1 MPKETRKSGGGEE
14 VFSVAE
20 VARLTGVS
28 AATLRRWQARGLFPG
43 MDGGEWTPA
52 QIAQART
59 VARMRDR
66 GHSVDE
72 LVEAVQSGRM
82 VGYVDELATEQLLS
96 DRYTLEEASEL
107 TGLDPSTI
115 REAFA
120 ALGLPEAIVDNL
132 NGDDVRVLSYLA
144 SSIESGF
151 PPAALLQAIRVY
163 GQSIA
168 RIADAEVR
176 LLHLHVHEPLLRE
189 GAGAEEI
196 NEQIGSLASNVLP
209 LSLPTM
215 DYLHRR
221 YLAHYLEQEIVT
233 HLEADEG
240 GVTGEGRLVVAIA
253 FADLAGYTQLTEEL
267 GDEEAAG
274 VVERFVERVRRSIP
288 EQARIVKTIG
298 DEVMVVS
305 SDPRPLAE
313 WAVAFQRGQEE
324 RPLPRI
330 GIHSGEVVY
339 RDGDYFGR
347 EVNLAARVVARAA
360 AGEVLV
366 TWPVVE
372 ATGRG
377 LDFDLIGEVRL
388 KGFSHATELF
398 LAREP
403 SGRGTPGTARSNPS
417 SGKAAGAGPKGKE
430 KKSRGKGR
438 GKGKRKGKGRKA
450 KK

>member
-1 MPKETRKSGGGEE
+1 MPTDGKNSSSGDETFTVSE
-14 VFSVAE
+14 VAE
-20 VARLTGVS
+20 LTGIS
-28 AATLRRWQARGLFPG
+28 AATLRRWYSRGLFPG
-43 MDGGEWTPA
+43 MADGEWSA
-52 QIAQART
+52 SSIAQART
-59 VARMRDR
+59 IARMRER
-66 GHSVDE
+66 GHSVDD
-72 LVEAVQSGRM
+72 LVDAVQEGRM
-82 VGYVDELATEQLLS
+82 VGYVDELANEQLLS
-96 DRYTLEEASEL
+96 DRYTLKEAAKI
-107 TGLDPSTI
+107 TGLKPKMI

-120 ALGLPEAIVDNL
+120 ALGLPETIVDNL

-144 SSIESGF
+144 SSIDSGF
-151 PPAALLQAIRVY
+151 PPEALLQAIRVY

-168 RIADAEVR
+168 RIADAETR

-189 GAGAEEI
+189 GAGADEI
-196 NEQIGSLASNVLP
+196 NEQISGLASNVLP

-240 GVTGEGRLVVAIA
+240 GVTGEGRLVVSIA

-274 VVERFVERVRRSIP
+274 VVERFVERVRKSLP
-288 EQARIVKTIG
+288 DQARIVKTIG

-313 WAVAFQRGQEE
+313 WAVAFQQGETE
-324 RPLPRI
+324 RPMPRI
-330 GIHSGEVVY
+330 GIHAGEVVY

-366 TWPVVE
+366 TYPVVE
-372 ATGRG
+372 ATGND

-388 KGFSHATELF
+388 KGFSNATELF
-398 LAREP
+398 VASPRRK
-403 SGRGTPGTARSNPS
+403 S
-417 SGKAAGAGPKGKE
+417 KGK
-430 KKSRGKGR
+430 
-438 GKGKRKGKGRKA
+438 KGKKGGK
-450 KK
+450 

>member
-1 MPKETRKSGGGEE
+1 MPRDGLTSASGGETFT
-14 VFSVAE
+14 VSE
-20 VARLTGVS
+20 VAGLTGIS
-28 AATLRRWQARGLFPG
+28 AATLRRWYDRGLIPG
-43 MDGGEWTPA
+43 MAEGEWTPA
-52 QIAQART
+52 AIAQART
-59 VARMRDR
+59 VARMRER
-66 GHSVDE
+66 GHSLDD
-72 LVEAVQSGRM
+72 LAEAVRAGRM
-82 VGYVDELATEQLLS
+82 VGYVDELANEQLLS
-96 DRYTLEEASEL
+96 DRYTLEEASRL
-107 TGLDPSTI
+107 TGLEPEVI

-120 ALGLPEAIVDNL
+120 ALGLPEAIVENL

-151 PPAALLQAIRVY
+151 PPEALLQAIRVY

-196 NEQIGSLASNVLP
+196 NEQIGGLASNVLP

-221 YLAHYLEQEIVT
+221 YLSHYLEQEIVT
-233 HLEADEG
+233 HLESDEG
-240 GVTGEGRLVVAIA
+240 GVTGDGRLMVAIA
-253 FADLAGYTQLTEEL
+253 FADLSGYTQLTEEL

-274 VVERFVERVRRSIP
+274 VVERFVERVRRSLP
-288 EQARIVKTIG
+288 GQARIVKTIG

-305 SDPRPLAE
+305 SDPGTLAE
-313 WAVAFQRGQEE
+313 WAVAFQQEE
-324 RPLPRI
+324 AERPWPRI
-330 GIHSGEVVY
+330 GIHAGEVVY

-366 TWPVVE
+366 TYPVVE
-372 ATGRG
+372 AARDE

-398 LAREP
+398 VARARGAGTGGKASGGKGKKAKGAK
-403 SGRGTPGTARSNPS
+403 SGRGKKK
-417 SGKAAGAGPKGKE
+417 GKAGKA
-430 KKSRGKGR
+430 
-438 GKGKRKGKGRKA
+438 KGKR
-450 KK
+450 

>member
-1 MPKETRKSGGGEE
+1 MPKETQTSSGGEE
-14 VFSVAE
+14 VFTVSEVAE
-20 VARLTGVS
+20 LTGIS

-43 MDGGEWTPA
+43 MDGGGWTPA
-52 QIAQART
+52 RIAQART
-59 VARMRDR
+59 LARMRER
-66 GHSVDE
+66 GHSVDD

-82 VGYVDELATEQLLS
+82 VGYVDELANEQLLS
-96 DRYTLEEASEL
+96 DRYTLEEASQL
-107 TGLDPSTI
+107 TGLDPETI
-115 REAFA
+115 RETFA
-120 ALGLPEAIVDNL
+120 ALGLPEAIVENL
-132 NGDDVRVLSYLA
+132 SGDDVRVLSYLA
-144 SSIESGF
+144 SSIEAGF
-151 PPAALLQAIRVY
+151 PREALLQAIRVY

-196 NEQIGSLASNVLP
+196 NEQIGALASNVLP

-288 EQARIVKTIG
+288 DQARIVKTIG
-298 DEVMVVS
+298 DEVMLVS
-305 SDPRPLAE
+305 SDPGPLAE
-313 WAVAFQRGQEE
+313 WAVAFQREQDE

-330 GIHSGEVVY
+330 GVHAGEVVY

-372 ATGRG
+372 SADSQ

-398 LAREP
+398 LAHDP
-403 SGRGTPGTARSNPS
+403 SPAGGSGSAGKKKARGGQA
-417 SGKAAGAGPKGKE
+417 GKKA
-430 KKSRGKGR
+430 GKGR
-438 GKGKRKGKGRKA
+438 AKGKGKRKGGKA

>member
-1 MPKETRKSGGGEE
+1 MPKDAQNSSSGEE
-14 VFSVAE
+14 VFTVGEVAE
-20 VARLTGVS
+20 LTGVS
-28 AATLRRWQARGLFPG
+28 AATLRRWYSRGLFPG
-43 MDGGEWTPA
+43 MADGEWTPA
-52 QIAQART
+52 AIAQART
-59 VARMRDR
+59 IARMRER
-66 GHSVDE
+66 GHSVDD
-72 LVEAVQSGRM
+72 LVEAVGSGRM
-82 VGYVDELATEQLLS
+82 VGYVDELANEQLLS
-96 DRYTLEEASEL
+96 DRYTLEEASKL
-107 TGLDPSTI
+107 TGLEPETI

-120 ALGLPEAIVDNL
+120 ALGLPESIVDNL

-151 PPAALLQAIRVY
+151 PPEALLQAIRVY

-189 GAGAEEI
+189 GARAEEI
-196 NEQIGSLASNVLP
+196 NEQLSGLASNVLP

-233 HLEADEG
+233 HLESDEG

-274 VVERFVERVRRSIP
+274 VVERFVEKVRRSIP

-298 DEVMVVS
+298 DEVMLVS
-305 SDPRPLAE
+305 SDARPLAE
-313 WAVAFQRGQEE
+313 WAVAFQAGQSE

-330 GIHSGEVVY
+330 GIHAGEVVY

-372 ATGRG
+372 AADGD

-388 KGFSHATELF
+388 KGFSNATELF
-398 LAREP
+398 LARAREGSRP
-403 SGRGTPGTARSNPS
+403 SGRKKG
-417 SGKAAGAGPKGKE
+417 SGKPSK
-430 KKSRGKGR
+430 
-438 GKGKRKGKGRKA
+438 KRKKGARGGKDKR
-450 KK
+450 